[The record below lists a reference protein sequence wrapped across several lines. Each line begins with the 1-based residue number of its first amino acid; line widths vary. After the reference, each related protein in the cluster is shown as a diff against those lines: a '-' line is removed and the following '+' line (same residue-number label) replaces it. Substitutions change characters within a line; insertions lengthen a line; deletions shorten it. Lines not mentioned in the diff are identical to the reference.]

1 MVVFL
6 TNFLGADIGHVCCC
20 SDCGV
25 LVDPQFLTFRGQD
38 PPANDEPTA
47 VRSRPAPGTEIQ
59 AL

>member
-6 TNFLGADIGHVCCC
+6 TNFLGADIGHVCC

-25 LVDPQFLTFRGQD
+25 LVEPQFSTFRGQD
-38 PPANDEPTA
+38 PLANDEPTA
-47 VRSRPAPGTEIQ
+47 VRSRPAPGTDIQ